1 MFSCKS
7 APKIPV
13 YNQEKVFH
21 DLRTLPGQNF
31 SIKLSE
37 FKLDFNEK
45 IGDWRSKNI
54 FIYL

>member
-13 YNQEKVFH
+13 FNQEKVFNE
-21 DLRTLPGQNF
+21 LRTLPGQNF
-31 SIKLSE
+31 SIKLND

-45 IGDWRSKNI
+45 LGDWRS
-54 FIYL
+54 